1 MNIFYLD
8 KDPKTCAEQHL
19 DKHMVKMLIEY
30 AQLMSTAHRVLD
42 GVKYIGKSKTGRKVT
57 RYLLENKNEEA
68 TVYKACHIHHPS
80 AVWVRKS
87 AYNYYWLYQM
97 WFYLHEEF
105 KLRYGKEHGS
115 YTLLHELLRNPPKN
129 APLNIPFTQPTQAM
143 PDDVKNE
150 DSITAYRDYYIKYKK
165 DFATWKTNIP
175 EWYSKGISNE
185 MAQ

>member
-1 MNIFYLD
+1 
-8 KDPKTCAEQHL
+8 
-19 DKHMVKMLIEY
+19 
-30 AQLMSTAHRVLD
+30 
-42 GVKYIGKSKTGRKVT
+42 
-57 RYLLENKNEEA
+57 
-68 TVYKACHIHHPS
+68 
-80 AVWVRKS
+80 
-87 AYNYYWLYQM
+87 M

-175 EWYSKGISNE
+175 QWFSEGISNE